1 MEEERKDSG
10 VVDLVIDDETVP
22 SESAEAPAEEPKMKA
37 PEEEPKAEESA
48 EELKR
53 ETPEEEPKAEVS
65 AGEPKAETSAEG
77 TKATIPAEEPKTEG
91 PVEEPKAEGA
101 AEEPKAALLHEL
113 SGIGHQEAFV
123 DQKAFE
129 KKKKVRH
136 ALIAALITLGA
147 LFVVGYFVMVIL
159 CTRYFQPNTVI
170 NGVDYS
176 FRSADSVQREF
187 DAKKEGYELH
197 VTLRDGEFSVK
208 AEDIGLVVTTAKDV
222 QRIKDEQNPFLW
234 FMAFFDGP
242 GEAAYVISYDKD
254 MLKAYLDNVRA
265 LQPENMVQP
274 ENPKIIFEKGKPVI
288 RAGKKGTLLDTEKVY
303 RLVEERVKSLN
314 SDLNLMT
321 ENCYINADYDVDSEK
336 VVKLRDTLEIYT
348 GLKVTYLYGENARFT
363 LRPEDIYNMME
374 IDEEKYYCAVSR
386 KKVESFVAEFAYE
399 HDTFGRERLFR
410 THFGKIAHLTSS
422 YLGWEIDQEKEVDEL
437 IQNLVRKENIEREPM
452 LLHRGNVYTQNGSD
466 IGNSYVELDL
476 TVQKVYFYM
485 GGQLILEDDIISG
498 NPNKY
503 QNTPGG
509 FYEIYG
515 MRQNVVLTGP
525 GYASHVDYWMPFNGE
540 IGLHDAY
547 WQSKFGGNLYLT
559 RGSHGCVNLP
569 FNTAQTIYEMGYR
582 GLPVI
587 CYWRDDSFFRVDG
600 R

>member
-10 VVDLVIDDETVP
+10 TVDLVIDDEAVP
-22 SESAEAPAEEPKMKA
+22 SVSVEEPKTEAPAEEPK
-37 PEEEPKAEESA
+37 AEV
-48 EELKR
+48 
-53 ETPEEEPKAEVS
+53 PVEEPKAEV
-65 AGEPKAETSAEG
+65 PAEESRTEA
-77 TKATIPAEEPKTEG
+77 PAEEPKTEAVG
-91 PVEEPKAEGA
+91 
-101 AEEPKAALLHEL
+101 LHEF

-136 ALIAALITLGA
+136 ALIATLITLGA

-197 VTLRDGEFSVK
+197 VTLRDGEFSIK

-254 MLKAYLDNVRA
+254 MLKAYLDHVRA
-265 LQPENMVQP
+265 LQPEHMIRP
-274 ENPKIIFEKGKPVI
+274 ENPKIVFEKGKPVI
-288 RAGKKGTLLDTEKVY
+288 RAGNEGTLLDTEKVY
-303 RLVEERVKSLN
+303 HLVEERVKNLN

-321 ENCYINADYDVDSEK
+321 ENCYITADYDVDSEK
-336 VVKLRDTLEIYT
+336 VVKLRDTLEVYT
-348 GLKVTYLYGENARFT
+348 GLKITYLYGENARFS
-363 LRPEDIYNMME
+363 LRPEDIYNMLE
-374 IDEEKYYCAVSR
+374 IDQEKYYCAVSR

-410 THFGKIAHLTSS
+410 THFGKIAHLTSAS
-422 YLGWEIDQEKEVDEL
+422 LGWEIDQEKEVDEL
-437 IQNLVRKENIEREPM
+437 IQNMVRKENIEREPM
-452 LLHRGNVYTQNGSD
+452 FLHRGNVYTQDGSD
-466 IGNSYVELDL
+466 IGKSYVELDL

-485 GGQLILEDDIISG
+485 DGQLILEDDIISG

-587 CYWRDDSFFRVDG
+587 CYWRDDNFFQING